1 MAKIA
6 EMTQLSP
13 TMSEGKIVRWLKQKG
28 DSVSPGEIIAEVET
42 DKAVMEMEAF
52 ETGVLL
58 EVLAPEGSLLPVG
71 APVAIIGKSGEDVS
85 TLVETAKKSIP
96 AKKEGSAQSPASASN
111 APASSTAS
119 SSANVNPSTSN
130 ASNSSNTTSSGS
142 ETKSDASS
150 NRFSAEKQSN
160 EVSSRTSTQRSSQVS
175 NDLQTGSRNKG
186 EFSSARAN
194 AGAPIKASPLAK
206 NLALQKGMDL
216 GEVVG
221 TGPGGRII
229 KRDILSHQESG
240 GGKKSSFGT
249 RQDRKLELTGMRKTI
264 ASRLAHSTS
273 TIPHFYLTMEL
284 DAGPIDQLRN
294 SINKDLKLEGHEK
307 VSVNDLILKAC
318 SAALFLVPE
327 VNSSWRED
335 HILEHGRIDIGVAV
349 SIEGGLITPYVRNA
363 DQKTVLE
370 ISREIKELASRARD
384 RKLKPGEYTDGTF
397 TVSNLGMY
405 GISSF
410 TAVINE
416 PEAAILAVGALVEK
430 PVLKDGN
437 IVAGKILNVTL
448 SCDHR
453 VVDGATGA
461 RFLSVFRDFI
471 EHPLRL
477 LTG

>member
-58 EVLAPEGSLLPVG
+58 EILAPEGSLLPVG
-71 APVAIIGKSGEDVS
+71 APVAIIGKSGEDIS

-96 AKKEGSAQSPASASN
+96 AKKESSAAPSQATTFTPSASSATGSTSPAQSEASV
-111 APASSTAS
+111 S
-119 SSANVNPSTSN
+119 SSPTSGAGKNVETKTSDALPQNVGNDGLSTTKEK
-130 ASNSSNTTSSGS
+130 SSGLKTSSAFGS
-142 ETKSDASS
+142 EESEHSPL
-150 NRFSAEKQSN
+150 
-160 EVSSRTSTQRSSQVS
+160 RSVR
-175 NDLQTGSRNKG
+175 DGR
-186 EFSSARAN
+186 
-194 AGAPIKASPLAK
+194 PIKASPLAK
-206 NLALQKGMDL
+206 NLALQKGINL
-216 GEVVG
+216 GEVIG
-221 TGPGGRII
+221 SGPGGRII
-229 KRDILSHQESG
+229 KRDILSYQSG
-240 GGKKSSFGT
+240 GGDRNSFVK

-264 ASRLAHSTS
+264 AYRLSHSTS

-284 DAGPIDQLRN
+284 DAEPIDDLRN
-294 SINKDLKLEGHEK
+294 SINRDLGLSGQGK
-307 VSVNDLILKAC
+307 VSINDLILKAC
-318 SAALFLVPE
+318 SYALLQVPE

-335 HILEHGRIDIGVAV
+335 HILEYGRVDIGVAV
-349 SIEGGLITPYVRNA
+349 SIEGGLITPYIRNA
-363 DQKTVLE
+363 EEKTVLE

-397 TVSNLGMY
+397 TVSNLGMF

-430 PVLKDGN
+430 PVFKAGS
-437 IVAGKILNVTL
+437 VVPGKILNVTL

-453 VVDGATGA
+453 VIDGATGA
-461 RFLSVFRDFI
+461 RFLSLFRDLM

>member
-58 EVLAPEGSLLPVG
+58 EILAPEGSLLPVG

-96 AKKEGSAQSPASASN
+96 SKKEGSVPNVNVSAGT
-111 APASSTAS
+111 ATSTAGPTVTSENVS
-119 SSANVNPSTSN
+119 SERQI
-130 ASNSSNTTSSGS
+130 SSEVSGNKGESPRANTTSAANRQSTKTSYGS
-142 ETKSDASS
+142 KESS
-150 NRFSAEKQSN
+150 T
-160 EVSSRTSTQRSSQVS
+160 SSRGVHG
-175 NDLQTGSRNKG
+175 GS
-186 EFSSARAN
+186 
-194 AGAPIKASPLAK
+194 PIKASPLAK
-206 NLALQKGMDL
+206 NLAFQKGIDL
-216 GEVVG
+216 GEVIG
-221 TGPGGRII
+221 SGPGGRII
-229 KRDILSHQESG
+229 KRDVLSHQSSG
-240 GGKKSSFGT
+240 DDRSSFVK

-264 ASRLAHSTS
+264 ASRLAHSAA
-273 TIPHFYLTMEL
+273 TIPHFYLTAEL
-284 DAGPIDQLRN
+284 NAGPIEDLRN
-294 SINKDLKLEGHEK
+294 SINMDLGLNGQGK

-318 SAALFLVPE
+318 SYALSQVPE
-327 VNSSWRED
+327 INSSWRED
-335 HILEHGRIDIGVAV
+335 HILEHGRVDIGVAV
-349 SIEGGLITPYVRNA
+349 SIEGGLVTPYVRNA
-363 DQKTVLE
+363 DRKTVLE

-397 TVSNLGMY
+397 TVSNLGMF
-405 GISSF
+405 GVSSF

-430 PVLKDGN
+430 PVIKEGN
-437 IVAGKILNVTL
+437 IVAGKTLNVTL

-461 RFLSVFRDFI
+461 RFLSLFRDLM

-477 LTG
+477 LIG

>member
-28 DSVSPGEIIAEVET
+28 DAVSPGEIIAEVET

-85 TLVETAKKSIP
+85 ALVETAKKSIP
-96 AKKEGSAQSPASASN
+96 AKKEGSAEPSQTPNSA
-111 APASSTAS
+111 PGS
-119 SSANVNPSTSN
+119 SSATTPTSS
-130 ASNSSNTTSSGS
+130 AQAQSGTSSSSTTSSAGKNLEMKTNVS
-142 ETKSDASS
+142 LSQ
-150 NRFSAEKQSN
+150 SAGNNGITAN
-160 EVSSRTSTQRSSQVS
+160 EERSSGFKSSSSLVS
-175 NDLQTGSRNKG
+175 EESEPSPVR
-186 EFSSARAN
+186 SARA
-194 AGAPIKASPLAK
+194 GRPIKASPLAK
-206 NLALQKGMDL
+206 NLAIQKGVDL
-216 GEVVG
+216 GEVIG
-221 TGPGGRII
+221 SGPGGRII
-229 KRDILSHQESG
+229 KRDVLSYQESG
-240 GGKKSSFGT
+240 GGKQGSFVK
-249 RQDRKLELTGMRKTI
+249 RQDRKLEITGMRKTI

-284 DAGPIDQLRN
+284 DADPISDLRN
-294 SINKDLKLEGHEK
+294 SFNKDLGLEGHEK

-318 SAALFLVPE
+318 AFSLLQVPE

-335 HILEHGRIDIGVAV
+335 HILQHGRIDVGVAV
-349 SIEGGLITPYVRNA
+349 SIEGGLITPYIRNA
-363 DQKTVLE
+363 DQKTVLA
-370 ISREIKELASRARD
+370 ISGEIKELASRARD

-430 PVLKDGN
+430 PVLKAGS
-437 IVAGKILNVTL
+437 IVPGKILNVTL

-453 VVDGATGA
+453 VIDGATGA
-461 RFLSVFRDFI
+461 RFLSIFRDFI

>member
-58 EVLAPEGSLLPVG
+58 EVLAPEGTLLPVG

-85 TLVETAKKSIP
+85 ALVETAKKSIP
-96 AKKEGSAQSPASASN
+96 AKKEGSGSTQAATSSQTGASNVSPNSATSASSSSKSEPASTPSQTSAAPTSSASN
-111 APASSTAS
+111 TAQESNNASLR
-119 SSANVNPSTSN
+119 NPSELKNGTR
-130 ASNSSNTTSSGS
+130 
-142 ETKSDASS
+142 E
-150 NRFSAEKQSN
+150 
-160 EVSSRTSTQRSSQVS
+160 
-175 NDLQTGSRNKG
+175 KG
-186 EFSSARAN
+186 EFSRERAN

-216 GEVVG
+216 GEVIG
-221 TGPGGRII
+221 TGPGGRIV
-229 KRDILSHQESG
+229 KRDILSYQESG
-240 GGKKSSFGT
+240 GGKKGSFVK

-284 DAGPIDQLRN
+284 DAAPINDLRN
-294 SINKDLKLEGHEK
+294 SINKDLGLEGHEK
-307 VSVNDLILKAC
+307 ISVNDLILKAC
-318 SAALFLVPE
+318 ANSLFLVPE

-335 HILEHGRIDIGVAV
+335 HILEHGRIDVGVAV

-363 DQKTVLE
+363 DQKSVLE

-461 RFLSVFRDFI
+461 RFLSVFRDFM

>member
-13 TMSEGKIVRWLKQKG
+13 TMAEGKIVRWLKQKG

-58 EVLAPEGSLLPVG
+58 EILAPEGTLLPVG

-85 TLVETAKKSIP
+85 ALVETAKKSIP
-96 AKKEGSAQSPASASN
+96 SKKEESGSAQTTTSNVSPSSATPTST
-111 APASSTAS
+111 PTAS
-119 SSANVNPSTSN
+119 SKSETTSTSSQSSSSSPSN
-130 ASNSSNTTSSGS
+130 ASKESNVTSSQSSS
-142 ETKSDASS
+142 ELKNGT
-150 NRFSAEKQSN
+150 RE
-160 EVSSRTSTQRSSQVS
+160 
-175 NDLQTGSRNKG
+175 KG
-186 EFSSARAN
+186 EFSRERAN

-206 NLALQKGMDL
+206 NLAIQKGMDL

-229 KRDILSHQESG
+229 KRDILSYQESG
-240 GGKKSSFGT
+240 GGKKGSFVK

-294 SINKDLKLEGHEK
+294 SFNKDLGLEGHEK
-307 VSVNDLILKAC
+307 ISVNDLILKAC
-318 SAALFLVPE
+318 ANSLFLVPE

-335 HILEHGRIDIGVAV
+335 HILQHGRIDVGVAV

-363 DQKTVLE
+363 DQKSVLE

-461 RFLSVFRDFI
+461 RFLSVFRDFM